1 MDDRLKHILGTLVVS
16 IFQSALASDGKC
28 RFKLA
33 LPYWVLADGYKWVEY
48 SAIFLLRSD
57 SVERGG
63 LLLKKIYLHDAILMQ
78 KTSER
83 CFLQGLFLF

>member
-48 SAIFLLRSD
+48 SAIFFYLEATVLREGD
-57 SVERGG
+57 
-63 LLLKKIYLHDAILMQ
+63 
-78 KTSER
+78 
-83 CFLQGLFLF
+83 CF